1 MVVFVAGLRGRAV
14 VTVSVSSHINWRF
27 RPCRGSGS
35 NSENKIFRRN
45 TELTAHVLGTVATVA
60 ATCQSVIGN
69 QIPSH
74 TLRKHTES
82 ISQGDRLTN
91 LQLLRLKLTAEAIE
105 FSRARPGSGHEPP
118 SKRTPRALF
127 AMAEVALIY
136 LGTEVESFVCR
147 MAAIENELMRRLRA
161 MMDIAWHPQTLQNY
175 ERMRNVVGYDRF
187 MRHFPSIG
195 DWIGD
200 CMRDLYEWD
209 RRIRKFNL
217 LTTGL
222 RAATLPP
229 RYNQL
234 AHLQSWWIA
243 VGEAEEYL
251 WMWELDD
258 WFNQD

>member
-1 MVVFVAGLRGRAV
+1 
-14 VTVSVSSHINWRF
+14 
-27 RPCRGSGS
+27 
-35 NSENKIFRRN
+35 
-45 TELTAHVLGTVATVA
+45 
-60 ATCQSVIGN
+60 
-69 QIPSH
+69 
-74 TLRKHTES
+74 
-82 ISQGDRLTN
+82 
-91 LQLLRLKLTAEAIE
+91 
-105 FSRARPGSGHEPP
+105 
-118 SKRTPRALF
+118 
-127 AMAEVALIY
+127 MAEVALIY
-136 LGTEVESFVCR
+136 LGKEVESFVCR
-147 MAAIENELMRRLRA
+147 VAAIENELMRRLRA

-187 MRHFPSIG
+187 TRHFPSIG

-217 LTTGL
+217 LTTSL
-222 RAATLPP
+222 RAATLPL